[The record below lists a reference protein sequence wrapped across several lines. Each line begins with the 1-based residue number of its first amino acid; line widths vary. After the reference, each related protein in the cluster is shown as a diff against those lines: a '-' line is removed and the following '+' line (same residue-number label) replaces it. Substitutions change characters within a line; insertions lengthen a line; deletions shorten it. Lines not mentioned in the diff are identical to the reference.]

1 MCAVGEAALTKL
13 AVEHELDVFF
23 NPRSVAIVGAS
34 PREGSIGRAILENM
48 MKRFKGQIFPVN
60 PKYDEILGLKAY
72 PKLTEIPEPVDLAV
86 IAVRAELVPKIME
99 DAAVKGVKGVIVV
112 SGGSRRSARRERSS
126 RRGL

>member
-1 MCAVGEAALTKL
+1 MTKL